1 MTTIIP
7 RGFKP
12 YGSASTPS
20 YLPELG
26 AFCAE
31 RGYRVV
37 DSHWVCGD
45 RLANPLHRCTRHY
58 PVTWAPDHPLDHVVR
73 LRHHDAHWSLLSQ
86 NYDVTPERF
95 DRFVADTGAD
105 HWEDIGPAPY
115 GNGTTGILIVGHGSP
130 WLGLT

>member
-45 RLANPLHRCTRHY
+45 RLANPLHRCTAARGITRSHGHQ
-58 PVTWAPDHPLDHVVR
+58 TIR
-73 LRHHDAHWSLLSQ
+73 STTLSACATT
-86 NYDVTPERF
+86 TP
-95 DRFVADTGAD
+95 
-105 HWEDIGPAPY
+105 IGRC
-115 GNGTTGILIVGHGSP
+115 
-130 WLGLT
+130 

>member
-1 MTTIIP
+1 MTGLLQTI
-7 RGFKP
+7 R
-12 YGSASTPS
+12 
-20 YLPELG
+20 
-26 AFCAE
+26 
-31 RGYRVV
+31 
-37 DSHWVCGD
+37 D
-45 RLANPLHRCTRHY
+45 
-58 PVTWAPDHPLDHVVR
+58 R